1 MRSTKSWRAEID
13 GKRFTDRDW
22 SRFLSYLAEGGER
35 YRLKVHRYVMIE
47 NIFIWVEEGLIGEIE
62 DRSKR

>member
-1 MRSTKSWRAEID
+1 MRSTMSWRAEID

-22 SRFLSYLAEGGER
+22 WKFLSYLAEGGER
-35 YRLKVHRYVMIE
+35 YGLKVHRYVMIE